1 MAQVRLVLSGSD
13 ADGLVLELTALR
25 SAGLDMG
32 AAEFGRFPSGASGA
46 SAGDAGVDAD
56 VIVLSNAEEARV
68 DEIAARMPRTRLVV
82 VHHDATVPAELLA
95 KAQMV
100 FGVTMSPGRVAAE
113 VARVLE
119 SAARAAATTLPREP
133 QSATEARRLVRDAA
147 AAWGVGGDED
157 TLALLATELVANAVR
172 HTDGDVDVTVRLLD
186 EVVRVEVRDA
196 STALPSVGALVSDR
210 EHGRGIALVDALAED
225 WGVQPEGDG
234 KCVWFTL
241 PRQLDPAA
249 RRVP

>member
-13 ADGLVLELTALR
+13 ADGLVLELTALPE
-25 SAGLDMG
+25 AALDPGPGERG
-32 AAEFGRFPSGASGA
+32 AAGSDPC
-46 SAGDAGVDAD
+46 AGDDHLDAD
-56 VIVLSNAEEARV
+56 VIVLSNAEQAPV

-82 VHHDATVPAELLA
+82 VHHAATVPADLLA

-100 FGVTMSPGRVAAE
+100 FGVTMSPARVAAE

-119 SAARAAATTLPREP
+119 SAARAAATTLPREA
-133 QSATEARRLVRDAA
+133 QSATEARRLVRNAA
-147 AAWGVGGDED
+147 VAWGVGGDAD
-157 TLALLATELVANAVR
+157 TLALLATELVANAVK
-172 HTDGDVDVTVRLLD
+172 HTDSDVDVTVRLLD

-196 STALPSVGALVSDR
+196 STVLPSVGDLVSDR

-225 WGVQPEGDG
+225 WGVQPEGNG

-241 PRQLDPAA
+241 PRQLHPAA
-249 RRVP
+249 SRVP